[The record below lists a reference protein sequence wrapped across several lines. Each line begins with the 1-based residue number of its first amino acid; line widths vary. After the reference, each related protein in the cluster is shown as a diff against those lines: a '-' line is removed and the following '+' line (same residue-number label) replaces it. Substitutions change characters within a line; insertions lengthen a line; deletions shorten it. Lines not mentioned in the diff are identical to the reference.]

1 MSKVLIIGFPGEG
14 HVNPT
19 LAIVE
24 ELIRKGETV
33 VYYCVEQYRDKIE
46 KTGASFRYY
55 EDFTSQMD
63 VMKKIDEGPNP
74 LEMIHRII
82 NVTDKIVPTI
92 LKEIKE
98 ENYDYVIYDNHFIV
112 GKIIANILKLPKI
125 SSCTTFAFNHY
136 MSFGSMPKLDEITK
150 GSPMYQACLDTMQK
164 WEKQYNIVCN
174 SVFDIMNQPGD
185 ITIVFTS
192 KLYQPRAEVF
202 DDSFI
207 FVGPSISPRK
217 DVSHFPIEKLKT
229 ERVIFISLGTVFNQ
243 QPKFYEKC
251 FEAFQDMEA
260 TVVLAVGKKTDI
272 NQFKSIPSN
281 FLVYNYVPQ
290 LEVLQHTDVFITHGG
305 MNSSS
310 EGLYFGV
317 PLVVIPVAADQPLVA
332 KRVEEVGAGIQLDR
346 LQLTATM
353 LREATEQVLNNKEFS
368 QNSHAIGK
376 SLKEAGGYK
385 KAVDEIFNY
394 KNKILSTR

>member
-1 MSKVLIIGFPGEG
+1 MSKVLVIGFPGEG
-14 HVNPT
+14 HINPT

-24 ELIRKGETV
+24 ELIHKGETV
-33 VYYCVEQYRDKIE
+33 VYYCAEQYRGKIE
-46 KTGASFRYY
+46 RTGASFRYY
-55 EDFTSQMD
+55 EDFTSEMD
-63 VMKKIDEGPNP
+63 VMKKIDEGHNP

-92 LKEIKE
+92 LREIKE
-98 ENYDYVIYDNHFIV
+98 EDYDYVIYDNHFIV
-112 GKIIANILKLPKI
+112 GKIIANVLKLPKI

-136 MSFGSMPKLDEITK
+136 MSFGSMAKLDEITK
-150 GSPMYQACLDTMQK
+150 SSMYQACLDTMQK

-229 ERVIFISLGTVFNQ
+229 ERVIFISMGTVFNQ

-260 TVVLAVGKKTDI
+260 TVVLAVGKRTDI
-272 NQFKSIPSN
+272 NQFKNIPSN

-368 QNSHAIGK
+368 QNSHAIGQ

-385 KAVDEIFNY
+385 KAVNE
-394 KNKILSTR
+394 ILSFISK